1 MRTMKHPK
9 HPYLKGG
16 SYYFSRLVPLDLQ
29 HLYIKPRIIQALRT
43 QSSVRAKMAS
53 RTMSAKLDDYW
64 LGIRLQQVDIPA
76 SLLLINHGLLSVT
89 SGLPTIEDAELLYLE
104 SKGQD
109 RGATFLATT
118 QRSTR

>member
-1 MRTMKHPK
+1 
-9 HPYLKGG
+9 
-16 SYYFSRLVPLDLQ
+16 
-29 HLYIKPRIIQALRT
+29 
-43 QSSVRAKMAS
+43 MAS

-76 SLLLINHGLLSVT
+76 SHLLINHGLLSVT

-104 SKGQD
+104 LKGQD

-118 QRSTR
+118 QRSTRYLIS